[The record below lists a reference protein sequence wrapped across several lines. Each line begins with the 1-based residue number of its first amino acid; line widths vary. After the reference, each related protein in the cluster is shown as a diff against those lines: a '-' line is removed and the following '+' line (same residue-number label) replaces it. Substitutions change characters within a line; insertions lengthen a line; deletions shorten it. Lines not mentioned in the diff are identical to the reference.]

1 VSRFIDMR
9 LPAFL
14 QFPPAPVAPG
24 RLLWPSQCAVCRA
37 WQAHAICQP
46 CRERFASARPRCL
59 RCALPLPGRASV
71 CGGCLRS
78 PPPFVA
84 AVAAVDYAFPWN
96 GLVAGLKFREA
107 IAHAG
112 PLAQLLGD
120 ALLHRPP
127 ESAPTMPDLVVPVP
141 LAAQRLRR
149 RGHNQAWELA
159 RRVARRWRLPARA
172 DVLARVRDA
181 LPQMDLPRA
190 QRLLNLQGAF
200 MVPHRSR
207 SLIAGRRIALVDDVM
222 TTGATAA
229 EAARTLL
236 RNGAAEVQVWVLA
249 RA

>member
-1 VSRFIDMR
+1 MR

-14 QFPPAPVAPG
+14 QFPSAPAAQWRP
-24 RLLWPSQCAVCRA
+24 LWPSQCAVCRA
-37 WQAHAICQP
+37 WQAHALCQP
-46 CRERFASARPRCL
+46 CRERFAAARPRCL
-59 RCALPLPGRASV
+59 RCALPLPGRAGV

-96 GLVAGLKFREA
+96 GLIASLKFREA
-107 IAHAG
+107 LAHAG

-120 ALLHRPP
+120 ALLHRP
-127 ESAPTMPDLVVPVP
+127 ADGVHAMPDLVVPVP
-141 LAAQRLRR
+141 LAVQRLRR

-159 RRVARRWRLPARA
+159 RRVARRWHLPART

-200 MVPHRSR
+200 VVLHGSR
-207 SLIAGRRIALVDDVM
+207 SLVAGRRIALVDDVM

-249 RA
+249 RAA